1 MSYQQIRE
9 VVSLPP
15 DPPRL
20 TNNNYICKESCPKRL
35 DQHTTAYAALVDRW
49 EVTEYLCDQYHSS
62 NPQQEYTRGECWRD
76 QNGRWISCSNWDC
89 TLRYIS
95 DRPC

>member
-1 MSYQQIRE
+1 MKTFLK
-9 VVSLPP
+9 SLIFINAIVLVALFTISIYSVP
-15 DPPRL
+15 
-20 TNNNYICKESCPKRL
+20 
-35 DQHTTAYAALVDRW
+35 TAYAALVDRW

-76 QNGRWISCSNWDC
+76 PNGPWISCSNWDC